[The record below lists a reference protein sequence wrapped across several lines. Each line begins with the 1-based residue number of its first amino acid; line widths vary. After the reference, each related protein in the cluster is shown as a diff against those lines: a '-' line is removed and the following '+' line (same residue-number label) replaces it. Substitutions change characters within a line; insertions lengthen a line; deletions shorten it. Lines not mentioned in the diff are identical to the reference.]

1 MCMRKLLLLLV
12 FALALPIGML
22 AGTAWQTAADL
33 AQGGS
38 STESLSKDVTVQW
51 FKIVVP
57 ENGDVTIKV
66 TPSGDLGLNYTNLYA
81 KDSKNEMHSRGYVWA
96 TGEFTVTDCAAG
108 TYYVEVKRN
117 GGSGS
122 FTVSYSFKAMSAS
135 YKNDQEP
142 NDTWQ
147 NAKDLVNHTNSTGH
161 LGYLYYDDTDKVDW
175 YKIDVPE
182 NGSVKVTVIA
192 HGRLGL
198 NYTTLYAKDNLNE
211 MHSRGYVWA
220 GNEESNGVFT
230 VNDCAKGTYYLEVKQ
245 NGGEG
250 GYTVKY
256 DFTPMSSTYA
266 NDAEPN
272 DTWQNAK
279 ALANHTNSTGHLGYL
294 YYNDTD
300 KVDWYKIDIPENGSV
315 KVTVIAHGNL
325 GLNYTTL
332 YAKDNLNEMHSRGY
346 VWAGNE
352 ESNGVFTVNDCAK
365 GTYYLEVK
373 QNGGEGGYTVKYDF
387 TPTSATYANDAEP
400 NDTWQNAQELKRGNT
415 VTGHLGYLYYD
426 DTDKVDWFKI
436 DVPRDGTVKL
446 TITPHDNLGLNYTT
460 IYAKDNSNEMHS
472 RGYCWS
478 GPETITV
485 VDAAPGTYFVEV
497 KQNSGEGAYS
507 LQYVFE
513 QSTYATDA
521 EPNDNKS
528 QALPIAKGAT
538 VAGHLGYLYYNDTDN
553 VDWYTFR
560 LTAKSDVTFTYQ
572 GEGSLN
578 FNYVTLYNSD
588 LKSQEYKWGGDDKNM
603 NTFTKKDL
611 EAGTY
616 YVEVKRNGGQGYYLL
631 AYDSKIGTVDKQ
643 EPLPDEQQG
652 GTKTVKQD
660 GTTFEVDETNKT
672 VTIKDVTPDDEGDIY
687 ICKYPGP
694 DMTWKI
700 GIEQDIFNKIP
711 GKNVTIDYPTPP
723 EVKGTIPEDK
733 VGDKTLHVPAGT
745 KKEYEGDQEWSKF
758 GTIKE
763 DNNVGSTTNLI
774 AWLSESEK
782 HYYNLVEKPKIT
794 ISGGKYVVTTS
805 TTTVTYEYGQVLKF
819 TLDDSGSGETAI
831 AGPAA
836 TAAPAVERRGES
848 VVFTGCK
855 PGSPIYIYNV
865 GGQVVGTLS
874 AGGDGRA
881 EVIISDL
888 KAGVYV
894 VKADSVT
901 IKIAKR

>member
-1 MCMRKLLLLLV
+1 MRKLLLLLV

-22 AGTAWQTAADL
+22 AAGTTWQEAIEL
-33 AQGGS
+33 SQGGS
-38 STESLSKDVTVQW
+38 SKGSLSKDVTVQW

-57 ENGDVTIKV
+57 EDGDVTIKV
-66 TPSGDLGLNYTNLYA
+66 TPSGDLGLNYTTLYA
-81 KDSKNEMHSRGYVWA
+81 KDTKNEMHSRGYVWA

-108 TYYVEVKRN
+108 TYYVEVKWN

-161 LGYLYYDDTDKVDW
+161 LGYLYYGDTDKVDW
-175 YKIDVPE
+175 YKIDIPE

-198 NYTTLYAKDNLNE
+198 NYTTLYAKDNVNE

-220 GNEESNGVFT
+220 GNEESAGVFT
-230 VNDCAKGTYYLEVKQ
+230 VNDCAKGTYYLEVKH

-250 GYTVKY
+250 GYTLKY
-256 DFTPMSSTYA
+256 DFTPTSSTYA

-272 DTWQNAK
+272 DA
-279 ALANHTNSTGHLGYL
+279 
-294 YYNDTD
+294 
-300 KVDWYKIDIPENGSV
+300 
-315 KVTVIAHGNL
+315 
-325 GLNYTTL
+325 
-332 YAKDNLNEMHSRGY
+332 
-346 VWAGNE
+346 
-352 ESNGVFTVNDCAK
+352 
-365 GTYYLEVK
+365 
-373 QNGGEGGYTVKYDF
+373 
-387 TPTSATYANDAEP
+387 
-400 NDTWQNAQELKRGNT
+400 WQNAQELKRGNT
-415 VTGHLGYLYYD
+415 VTGHLGYLYYGD
-426 DTDKVDWFKI
+426 RDNVDWFKI

-460 IYAKDNSNEMHS
+460 IYAKDNLNEMHS

-485 VDAAPGTYFVEV
+485 ADAAPGTYFVEV
-497 KQNSGEGAYS
+497 KQNGGEGAYS

-521 EPNDNKS
+521 EPNDSKS
-528 QALPIAKGAT
+528 QALPITKGAT
-538 VAGHLGYLYYNDTDN
+538 VAGHLGYTYYDDRDN
-553 VDWYTFR
+553 VDWYTFK

-572 GEGSLN
+572 GEGSLG
-578 FNYVTLYNSD
+578 FNYVTLYNSE

-643 EPLPDEQQG
+643 EPLPDAPQG

-672 VTIKDVTPDDEGDIY
+672 VTIKDVTPDDEGDII
-687 ICKYPGP
+687 ICKYPGLGLP
-694 DMTWKI
+694 WKVEI
-700 GIEQDIFNKIP
+700 LQDIFDKIP

-745 KKEYEGDQEWSKF
+745 KKEYEDDPEWSKF
-758 GTIKE
+758 GSIKD
-763 DNNVGSTTNLI
+763 DNNLGSTTNLI

-782 HYYNLVEKPKIT
+782 HYYNFVEKPKIT

-819 TLDDSGSGETAI
+819 TLDDSGSSQTAI

-848 VVFTGCK
+848 VVFTGCR

-874 AGGDGRA
+874 TDGNGRA